1 MMAPM
6 RDAMMPRCGDK
17 KHDTAPTGSVRRVR
31 RRDFLRFSVL
41 APPAAVAAGVAKA
54 GETVVGAAALAA

>member
-6 RDAMMPRCGDK
+6 PDAMMPRCGDK

-41 APPAAVAAGVAKA
+41 APPAAVAAGWRKPA
-54 GETVVGAAALAA
+54 TVVGAAALAA